1 MEGLKR
7 TLLTE
12 LARQNS
18 VLEVVMACVAQ
29 GIALYDRK
37 LDLVL
42 HNEKYLSLYD
52 VPQEASLVGTN
63 KLDMLTMRADRG
75 IYSEE
80 RFRQYLTHIREML
93 SRREP
98 MRTVCELTNGRVI
111 EVNAA
116 PMEDGGWLCTHHDI
130 TAQHKLQKTI
140 EHVACTDELTGLYNR
155 RVMEKVCKEA
165 FAGCEP
171 GCGTSLALLDLDGF
185 KQVNDVY
192 GHGTGDEVLMGVANR
207 LMGAVRD
214 SDLVARLGGDEF
226 AVLAPHLMGP
236 EAATS
241 VALRLTRAFA
251 DPIASGRGRHDVGT
265 GIGIALLPQDADDPV
280 EALRRADVALYR
292 AKTERRTAFRFFE
305 SQMDDAVR
313 QREALETDLRAA
325 VAKGG
330 LDLLYQPSIE
340 LDTGRVTGFEAVISW
355 RHPVHG
361 DIPPERFLPIAED
374 TGLIHGLGRWMLV
387 EAART
392 AAGWPADVLLSVD
405 LLPGQVKDPAF
416 AADAQGILA
425 EAGLP
430 ASRVEFDI
438 AESTLVGDP
447 DAVRALVGDLRAAGA
462 RVALAN
468 FGTGYSSLYHLRDL
482 ELDRVKIDRSF
493 IQRIDEAETA
503 RLVQALAGLGGGLGL
518 DVGAEGL
525 GAETG
530 AAAADRL
537 MASGIRNAS
546 TRGRSVTAAESLGM
560 IGATATPPTA

>member
-1 MEGLKR
+1 MSTSRPRRILRRLVRRRICLRDAGII
-7 TLLTE
+7 
-12 LARQNS
+12 A
-18 VLEVVMACVAQ
+18 VVMVVA
-29 GIALYDRK
+29 GYVAVAF
-37 LDLVL
+37 DLF
-42 HNEKYLSLYD
+42 
-52 VPQEASLVGTN
+52 EASEHAADTATAMLE
-63 KLDMLTMRADRG
+63 LDEALALGVLLALIMLGVAL
-75 IYSEE
+75 
-80 RFRQYLTHIREML
+80 RQYREQ
-93 SRREP
+93 SREIAR
-98 MRTVCELTNGRVI
+98 RR
-111 EVNAA
+111 AA
-116 PMEDGGWLCTHHDI
+116 ETEARRLAYQDP
-130 TAQHKLQKTI
+130 
-140 EHVACTDELTGLYNR
+140 LTGLANR
-155 RVMEKVCKEA
+155 RRFEERLA
-165 FAGCEP
+165 AAIAAPPAAGATH
-171 GCGTSLALLDLDGF
+171 GLFLLDLNGF

-192 GHGTGDEVLMGVANR
+192 GHGTGDEVLMVVANR

-292 AKTERRTAFRFFE
+292 AKTERRTAFRFE
-305 SQMDDAVR
+305 TQMDDAVR
-313 QREALETDLRAA
+313 VREALEIDLRAA

-330 LDLLYQPSIE
+330 LDLLYQPSID
-340 LDTGRVTGFEAVISW
+340 LGNGRVTGFEAMLCW
-355 RHPVHG
+355 HHPIHG

-374 TGLIHGLGRWMLV
+374 TGLIHGLGRWMLDQ
-387 EAART
+387 AART
-392 AAGWPADVLLSVD
+392 AAGWPGDVMLSID

-416 AADAQGILA
+416 TADAIRILA

-430 ASRVEFDI
+430 AGRVEFDI

-447 DAVRALVGDLRAAGA
+447 DIVRTLVGDLRSAGA

-503 RLVQALAGLGGGLGL
+503 RLVQALAGLGEGLGL

>member
-1 MEGLKR
+1 MSTSR
-7 TLLTE
+7 
-12 LARQNS
+12 ARRI
-18 VLEVVMACVAQ
+18 LRYLFRRRLCLRDAGIIAVVMVVA
-29 GIALYDRK
+29 GYVAIAF
-37 LDLVL
+37 DLF
-42 HNEKYLSLYD
+42 
-52 VPQEASLVGTN
+52 EASLHAADTATAMLE
-63 KLDMLTMRADRG
+63 LDEALALGVLLALIMLGVAL
-75 IYSEE
+75 
-80 RFRQYLTHIREML
+80 RQYREQ
-93 SRREP
+93 SREIARRREAEREARRLAYQDP
-98 MRTVCELTNGRVI
+98 
-111 EVNAA
+111 
-116 PMEDGGWLCTHHDI
+116 
-130 TAQHKLQKTI
+130 
-140 EHVACTDELTGLYNR
+140 LTGLANR
-155 RVMEKVCKEA
+155 RRFEERLA
-165 FAGCEP
+165 AAIAAP
-171 GCGTSLALLDLDGF
+171 PAAGTSHGLFLLDLNGF

-192 GHGTGDEVLMGVANR
+192 GHGTGDEVLMVVANR

-305 SQMDDAVR
+305 TQMDDAVR

-525 GAETG
+525 GTG
-530 AAAADRL
+530 SGTAADRL

-546 TRGRSVTAAESLGM
+546 TRGQSVTAAESLGM

>member
-1 MEGLKR
+1 MSTSRPRRILRRLVRRRICLRDAGII
-7 TLLTE
+7 
-12 LARQNS
+12 A
-18 VLEVVMACVAQ
+18 VVMVVA
-29 GIALYDRK
+29 GYVAVAF
-37 LDLVL
+37 DLF
-42 HNEKYLSLYD
+42 
-52 VPQEASLVGTN
+52 EASEHAADTATAMLE
-63 KLDMLTMRADRG
+63 LDEALALGVLLALIMLGVAL
-75 IYSEE
+75 
-80 RFRQYLTHIREML
+80 RQYREQ
-93 SRREP
+93 SREIAR
-98 MRTVCELTNGRVI
+98 RR
-111 EVNAA
+111 AA
-116 PMEDGGWLCTHHDI
+116 ETEARRLAYQDP
-130 TAQHKLQKTI
+130 
-140 EHVACTDELTGLYNR
+140 LTGLANR
-155 RVMEKVCKEA
+155 RRFEERLA
-165 FAGCEP
+165 AAIAAPPAAGATH
-171 GCGTSLALLDLDGF
+171 GLFLLDLNGF

-192 GHGTGDEVLMGVANR
+192 GHGTGDEVLMVVANR

-305 SQMDDAVR
+305 TQMDDAVR
-313 QREALETDLRAA
+313 VREALEIDLRAA

-330 LDLLYQPSIE
+330 LDLLYQPSID
-340 LDTGRVTGFEAVISW
+340 LGNGRVTGFEAMLCW
-355 RHPVHG
+355 HHPIHG

-374 TGLIHGLGRWMLV
+374 TGLIHGLGRWMLDQ
-387 EAART
+387 AART
-392 AAGWPADVLLSVD
+392 AAGWPADVMLSID
-405 LLPGQVKDPAF
+405 LLPGQAKDPTF
-416 AADAQGILA
+416 TADAIRILA

-430 ASRVEFDI
+430 AGRVEFDI

-447 DAVRALVGDLRAAGA
+447 DIVRTLVGDLRSAGA

-503 RLVQALAGLGGGLGL
+503 RLVQALAGLGEGLGL